1 MSVTGVADGL
11 LAHAVIKVAV
21 QTINYQ
27 MATKLW
33 FFHVTT
39 IIFFKVMKFIL
50 KSKLSC
56 GGREWMERN

>member
-27 MATKLW
+27 MATKL
-33 FFHVTT
+33 
-39 IIFFKVMKFIL
+39 
-50 KSKLSC
+50 
-56 GGREWMERN
+56 